1 MSSEKIV
8 DALSKGNMLDAE
20 DAFKDTMK
28 TKIADAIENK
38 KIEVARG
45 LVNNH
50 IDDTPAETSEE

>member
-8 DALSKGNMLDAE
+8 DALAQGNMLDAE
-20 DAFKDTMK
+20 DAFKETMK
-28 TKIADAIENK
+28 TKIADGIESR

>member
-8 DALSKGNMLDAE
+8 DALAKGSSLDAE
-20 DAFKDTMK
+20 DAFKETMK
-28 TKIADAIENK
+28 TKIADAIEDK